1 MRFLFPLL
9 FFLLIFYIIR
19 AILQG
24 FIEGTRASTSKKES
38 GRSGVKMGRMEKD
51 PVCGMYVDVATS
63 IEATFE
69 GTPKYF
75 CSTEC
80 LNKYKKAV

>member
-19 AILQG
+19 SILRG
-24 FIEGTRASTSKKES
+24 FIEGTRASTLRQTS

-51 PVCGMYVDVATS
+51 PVCGMYVDIATS
-63 IEATFE
+63 VAATFE
-69 GTPKYF
+69 GKPKYF

>member
-19 AILQG
+19 SILQG
-24 FIEGTRASTSKKES
+24 FIEGTRASTSKQES
-38 GRSGVKMGRMEKD
+38 GKSGVKMGRMEKD

-63 IEATFE
+63 VVATFE
-69 GTPKYF
+69 GMPKYF